1 MGSDLDVHT
10 VTFDGNQ
17 FSEKGKHR
25 DGRQLVPGST
35 AALSMGADNIGEYS
49 YTYPADNVS
58 IFTPCRIVFKIFQR
72 RFFEKRHLSERISY
86 FLFFRYYCAC
96 KKNNTCRTLCPA
108 SYRLRRH
115 RFGCFLYSSQS
126 FCSLLS
132 VLSHASEIVKNIN
145 IFNTESTQQ

>member
-96 KKNNTCRTLCPA
+96 KKITLVVLYALRVIDSDGIA
-108 SYRLRRH
+108 SAASCIPH
-115 RFGCFLYSSQS
+115 RVFVHC
-126 FCSLLS
+126 CLS
-132 VLSHASEIVKNIN
+132 
-145 IFNTESTQQ
+145 